1 MLRNQAFGT
10 LRGTNNLFRDLRSDE
25 LELAAHGRYPVRCQ
39 CDTNV
44 FSEYVPM
51 INTYRIYNT
60 SSGITAEEFGAFE
73 DFRIHGEDRPNNTYN
88 LYRLYYSEYVVERP
102 YLQVKLQLHY
112 ITQQVIAQMH
122 PQALVYNHELIETV
136 DLREGVA
143 IQPQIRE
150 IYIQYPPP
158 ARRRPRNGGRGGNGS
173 GGNGQHGGGRRRRGG
188 NGDGGN

>member
-1 MLRNQAFGT
+1 
-10 LRGTNNLFRDLRSDE
+10 
-25 LELAAHGRYPVRCQ
+25 
-39 CDTNV
+39 
-44 FSEYVPM
+44 
-51 INTYRIYNT
+51 
-60 SSGITAEEFGAFE
+60 
-73 DFRIHGEDRPNNTYN
+73 
-88 LYRLYYSEYVVERP
+88 
-102 YLQVKLQLHY
+102 
-112 ITQQVIAQMH
+112 MH

-173 GGNGQHGGGRRRRGG
+173 GGNSQHGGGRRRRGG